1 MDIFE
6 RYKEEIVSSYLQLH
20 PNVNPDRVRELTD
33 ELIEN
38 QKRDI
43 PCVMHNNMTR
53 EVLETTVSN
62 VFNWIEERQ
71 PIIAGNATFFKQH
84 EEYLPPIITMLE
96 TLQAE
101 RKQVKKEMWKYD
113 KHSMEYINR
122 NTTQMSIKVIMNADY
137 GGSGTPLSPFYSVYI
152 PPATT
157 GTAKNITTT
166 LICCLEFST
175 GNNHPY
181 AKCSSINELFDM
193 IHIVLRDEEDRDI
206 IKDRFDPDTVA
217 DRLLSKLNNPTLDDF
232 NLVHNFCHTLCSED
246 LTRLMLA
253 FNIHYVCENYCRP
266 QFMRIS
272 NYLKQHQVPFEE
284 LMKMNQDKA
293 KEELKI
299 DGFGTEVP
307 EAIEGD
313 MKYVIHVIL
322 DNCIYPFILNDVETR
337 AEEMERKIVCVTDTD
352 SLMVHFPHYIDA
364 FQARVPNFKMS
375 CLIASAIGMRLFIEN
390 IIPKFVY
397 YVTLGYNIK
406 DEYYRKK
413 FVFKNEFTF
422 LAMSLFKKKMYAAS
436 MFVQEGTPRDIHD
449 IAVTGLSFK
458 KRDSAE
464 FLEPIMLELYDKY
477 ILTSDEINVSGLL
490 DAYYELREK
499 LFVEARSNTAYYKA
513 LSIKT
518 PEAYAK
524 SKSLPAQM
532 KGAIIWNNLFPE
544 EEILPMD
551 RVLLV
556 PLNTEAMLQS
566 TDGKIQQI
574 LEYSRIDDEKLKK
587 NIHICL
593 PESYKETPEWLQPY
607 VDMEVLVDKLLSP
620 FKQILGLF
628 DVTMADTRGGFLASR
643 MLYI

>member
-1 MDIFE
+1 MTIFE
-6 RYKEEIVSSYLQLH
+6 RYKEEVFQKYLQLH
-20 PNVNPDRVRELTD
+20 PNVNPARVRQLVEELVD
-33 ELIEN
+33 S
-38 QKRDI
+38 QAKDI

-53 EVLETTVSN
+53 ELLETSVSN
-62 VFNWIEERQ
+62 VFNWIEDRQ

-84 EEYLPPIITMLE
+84 SEYLPPIISMLE
-96 TLQAE
+96 TLQAD
-101 RKQVKKEMWKYD
+101 RKRVKKEMWKFD
-113 KHSMEYINR
+113 KHSIDYINR

-157 GTAKNITTT
+157 QTAKNITTT

-193 IHIVLRDEEDRDI
+193 INIVIGNEEDRDI
-206 IKDRFDPDTVA
+206 IKDHFAPDVVA
-217 DRLLSKLNNPTLDDF
+217 DRLLTKLANPTLDDI
-232 NLVHNFCHTLCSED
+232 NLVHNYCRTLANDD

-253 FNIHYVCENYCRP
+253 FNIHYVCENYLRAE
-266 QFMRIS
+266 FTRVS
-272 NYLKQHQVPFEE
+272 DYLKRHPVPFED
-284 LMKMNQDKA
+284 LMKMDQEAAKA
-293 KEELKI
+293 ELKR
-299 DGFGTEVP
+299 DGFGTETP
-307 EAIEGD
+307 ETIEED
-313 MKYVIHVIL
+313 MKKINHTIL

-337 AEEMERKIVCVTDTD
+337 AEEMQRLIVCVTDTD

-364 FQARVPNFKMS
+364 FQARVPNFKRS

-390 IIPKFVY
+390 IIPRFVY

-422 LAMSLFKKKMYAAS
+422 LAMSLFKKKMYASS

-477 ILTSDEINVSGLL
+477 ILTSEEINIEGLL
-490 DAYYELREK
+490 DAYYALRER

-532 KGAIIWNNLFPE
+532 KGAIIWNNLYPE

-556 PLNTEAMLQS
+556 PLNTELMLNS
-566 TDGKIQQI
+566 TDLRIQKI
-574 LEYSRIDDEKLKK
+574 LEISKVDDEKLKK

-607 VDMEVLVDKLLSP
+607 VDMEVLVDKLLGP

-628 DVTMADTRGGFLASR
+628 DVTMADTRGGFLAAR